1 MIMRKL
7 VFFTVFA
14 ILLLLSFDL
23 LAQCP
28 MCRMSVQSNMN
39 EGGSAGSGL
48 NTGILYLLA
57 TPYLAFGVL
66 GYLWWKNRIKSD
78 EDEAGLALED
88 ALDDLD
94 AAPNS

>member
-1 MIMRKL
+1 MNMRNFVFYSAI
-7 VFFTVFA
+7 VFFTFLA
-14 ILLLLSFDL
+14 FDL

-57 TPYLAFGVL
+57 TPYLAIGVL
-66 GYLWWKNRIKSD
+66 GYLWWKNRIKTE
-78 EDEAGLALED
+78 EDEADIALED
-88 ALDDLD
+88 ALDDMNTP
-94 AAPNS
+94 AK